1 METYIIKVNGYTYEV
16 EVEKKGAGSS
26 SASAAPAAQ
35 SVPAAP
41 APVQAAQATAT
52 PAAGGQAGEPVET
65 GTAGKIWK
73 IVQKAGAEVKRGDSI
88 VILEAMKM
96 EIPVVAPRDGKVGEI
111 LVAEGDAVESG
122 QAVATLL

>member
-26 SASAAPAAQ
+26 SGSAVPAVQ
-35 SVPAAP
+35 SAPAAP
-41 APVQAAQATAT
+41 APVQAAQA
-52 PAAGGQAGEPVET
+52 PAAGGQAGDPVET
-65 GTAGKIWK
+65 GTAGKVWK
-73 IVQKAGAEVKRGDSI
+73 IVQKPGAEVKRGDSI